1 MNITIKI
8 KPISAKGF
16 RKACKLEEVVLADQ
30 IEKDTREYVPFLN
43 GVLQKNTKVIL
54 NTIVYTADYV
64 RYLWYG
70 KVMVDEK
77 GRHAVFYEGKGW
89 RHRKGSH
96 LHPIDKN
103 LVFTQQHSP
112 KAQSHWVEASYA
124 DNGKK
129 WAEVAERG
137 VKHFLGQ

>member
-1 MNITIKI
+1 MNITLKI
-8 KPISAKGF
+8 KSASGKDF
-16 RKACKLEEVVLADQ
+16 KAACKLEEVALAEQ

-54 NTIVYTADYV
+54 NTIIYTADYV

-70 KVMVDEK
+70 KVMVDEQ

-89 RHRKGSH
+89 RHRKGSK

-124 DNGKK
+124 DNGKT
-129 WAEVAERG
+129 WAQVAERG